1 MKRVLS
7 VALVLGLIGAAPP
20 PSRQAREAAFY
31 DDVAKQRT
39 DLSFTGGTF
48 AGPGAGV
55 IARAVEGTQYIMI
68 GEDHGIAEIPA
79 FSTAVCRTVA
89 PQGYHTLAVETGP
102 STAQVLTSALATQ
115 NPPATV
121 AAYDTQHPFSIAFY
135 GFSEEF
141 AFLQACREAMGVD
154 RFALWGLDQELMGS
168 SGALLAAT
176 AGAVPPGQTA
186 AKAQL
191 EQFQAED
198 AADFAKAMKS
208 GSPGDMSMVNLKE
221 TDLAALKAQL
231 NAAGIGTP
239 QLDEFIVS
247 ENIYRENMT
256 GDQKSNRDRTQLH
269 RYHFVAGD
277 RGAFAGTGSHPK
289 VLVKMGAYHLFEGI
303 SMLGDRELGNF
314 LAEYAALQGQKTLN
328 ILVLGAKGEQLA
340 FAGIGRPYAPVPL
353 DLLHDKRA
361 DFAFLVPFFKNIG
374 PAPVL
379 YDLRELRR
387 PFARSGLQSVNL
399 SHVIDGYDLLVVIPT
414 PHASHVL
421 PASPAST

>member
-1 MKRVLS
+1 VKRVLLLILAA
-7 VALVLGLIGAAPP
+7 ALTGAAPP
-20 PSRQAREAAFY
+20 SNEARAVAFY
-31 DDVAKQRT
+31 DAVAQQRT
-39 DLSFTGGTF
+39 DLAFTGGTF
-48 AGPGAGV
+48 TGPGAGV
-55 IARAVEGTQYIMI
+55 IAKAVENTQYVMI

-79 FSTAVCRTVA
+79 FSTALCRTVA

-115 NPPATV
+115 NPPANIAT
-121 AAYDTQHPFSIAFY
+121 YDRQHPFSIAFY
-135 GFSEEF
+135 DFSEEF
-141 AFLQACREAMGVD
+141 AFLQACRQAMGLD

-176 AGAVPPGQTA
+176 AEAILPGQIA
-186 AKAQL
+186 AKTQL

-198 AADFAKAMKS
+198 SADLAKAMKS
-208 GSPGDMSMVNLKE
+208 GSPSDMSMVNLKE
-221 TDLAALKAQL
+221 TDLAALKARL
-231 NAAGIGTP
+231 NAAGISTP

-256 GDQKSNRDRTQLH
+256 GDPKSNLDRTQLH
-269 RYHFVAGD
+269 RYHFVGAD
-277 RGAFAGTGSHPK
+277 RAAFAGTGSHPK

-340 FAGIGRPYAPVPL
+340 FAGMGRPYAPVPL
-353 DLLHDKRA
+353 DLLNDKRA
-361 DFAFLVPFFKNIG
+361 DFAFLAPFFKNLG
-374 PAPVL
+374 SAPVL

-387 PFARSGLQSVNL
+387 LFARSGLQSVDL
-399 SHVIDGYDLLVVIPT
+399 SHVIDGYDLLVVIPR
-414 PHASHVL
+414 PHASHQV
-421 PASPAST
+421 S

>member
-1 MKRVLS
+1 MKRL
-7 VALVLGLIGAAPP
+7 ALLVLAAGLAGAAPP
-20 PSRQAREAAFY
+20 PSSQARAAAFY
-31 DDVAKQRT
+31 DEIAKQRT
-39 DLSFTGGTF
+39 DVGFAGGTF
-48 AGPGAGV
+48 TGPGAGV
-55 IARAVEGTQYIMI
+55 IAKAVEGTQYVMI

-79 FSTAVCRTVA
+79 FSTALCRTVA

-102 STAQVLTSALATQ
+102 STARVLGAALATQ
-115 NPPATV
+115 NPPANI
-121 AAYDTQHPFSIAFY
+121 AAYDAQHPFSIAFY
-135 GFSEEF
+135 DFSEEF
-141 AFLQACREAMGVD
+141 AFLQACRQAMGVD

-176 AGAVPPGQTA
+176 AAAIPPAQSA

-198 AADFAKAMKS
+198 SADLAKAMKS

-221 TDLAALKAQL
+221 TDLAALKTQL
-231 NAAGIGTP
+231 NAAGISTP

-247 ENIYRENMT
+247 ENIYHENTM
-256 GDQKSNRDRTQLH
+256 GDQKSNLDRTQLH

-277 RGAFAGTGSHPK
+277 RAAFANTGDHPK

-328 ILVLGAKGEQLA
+328 LLVLGAKGEQLA
-340 FAGIGRPYAPVPL
+340 FAGMGRPYAPVPL

-361 DFAFLVPFFKNIG
+361 DFAFLAPFFKNLG
-374 PAPVL
+374 ATPVL

-387 PFARSGLQSVNL
+387 PFARSGFQSVDL

-414 PHASHVL
+414 PHPSHQV
-421 PASPAST
+421 S